1 MQIQGIRAAL
11 LPAVLFV
18 GAVTIAACHPTPTSP
33 PPPPPPP
40 PPPAAPAPAPTT
52 CDGQSQATAT
62 PSQPVNYAAVVQK
75 RGAIPEVDSFTASS
89 EADKNA
95 HVAQLQTTG
104 TVLAVGP
111 NKILKAQNG
120 PDALIPTGSYPDY
133 TSQSQWG
140 LLPSPGGDFKSAWDQ
155 GYTGTGQTIAIVDT
169 GVDLNHTGLK
179 GRVTA
184 GPDYIAGGHV
194 TGDPYGH
201 GTHVAGIA
209 AANEI
214 TTGGLGGA
222 PKAQIL
228 AVRALDANGSGS
240 DQDVANGVIWAA
252 TPVASGGGGATVINL
267 SLGAPGCDAVLQQA
281 AATAESD
288 GAVVVAAA
296 GNSAT
301 SGLFSP
307 AADTNE
313 VLAAAATDSNGNLAG
328 FSNFGGYVSIAAP
341 GVGILST
348 CAWTGPDG
356 CINDVAGETPSD
368 AAYGQLSGTSMSSPF
383 VSAAVALIKE
393 ECSFRSYSLAQIK
406 ALLQHHSGGTV
417 PGEAFNRLD
426 AGAAVAANCPA
437 SP

>member
-1 MQIQGIRAAL
+1 
-11 LPAVLFV
+11 
-18 GAVTIAACHPTPTSP
+18 
-33 PPPPPPP
+33 
-40 PPPAAPAPAPTT
+40 
-52 CDGQSQATAT
+52 
-62 PSQPVNYAAVVQK
+62 VVQK
-75 RGAIPEVDSFTASS
+75 HGATPEVDSFTASS

-111 NKILKAQNG
+111 NKILTAQNG
-120 PDALIPTGSYPDY
+120 PDAPISTGSYPDY
-133 TSQSQWG
+133 TSQWG

-169 GVDLNHTGLK
+169 GVDLNHTGLV

-184 GPDYIAGGHV
+184 GPDYIAGGNV
-194 TGDPYGH
+194 TGDPDGH

-222 PKAQIL
+222 PTAHIL
-228 AVRALDANGSGS
+228 AVRVLDASGSGS
-240 DQDVANGVIWAA
+240 DQDVASGVIWAA
-252 TPVASGGGGATVINL
+252 THGATVINL
-267 SLGAPGCDAVLQQA
+267 SLGAVGCDAVLQQA

-296 GNSAT
+296 GNSAS
-301 SGLFSP
+301 SGVFSP

-313 VLAAAATDSNGNLAG
+313 VLAAAATDSNGNLAA
-328 FSNFGGYVSIAAP
+328 FSNFGAYVSIAAP

-348 CAWTGPDG
+348 CAWLS
-356 CINDVAGETPSD
+356 CISNSGAGTPSNTV
-368 AAYGQLSGTSMSSPF
+368 YGPLTGTSMSSPF

-393 ECSFRSYSLAQIK
+393 ECSSRSYNLAQIK

-426 AGAAVAANCPA
+426 AGAAVAANCPV